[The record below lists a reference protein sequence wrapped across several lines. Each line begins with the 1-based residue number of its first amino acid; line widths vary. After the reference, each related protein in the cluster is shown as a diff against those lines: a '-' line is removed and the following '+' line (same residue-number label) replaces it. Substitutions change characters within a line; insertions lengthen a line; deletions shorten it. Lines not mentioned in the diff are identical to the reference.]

1 MDTREKL
8 PALAPG
14 NAAAM
19 PVCGSRDVRLIFT
32 VPREAQTVRGA
43 RRAEVKA

>member
-1 MDTREKL
+1 MDAREKL
-8 PALAPG
+8 AAFTPG

-19 PVCGSRDVRLIFT
+19 PDVRLVRLIFT

-43 RRAEVKA
+43 RLGLK